1 MGLEDAL
8 SLVLLLMVLSPV
20 SSVAYG
26 GAANPTKD
34 VAKLTATLKLTQQTA
49 TYLVATAN
57 WLNNDIESHTASP
70 ARDKPAAYTYL
81 AILQQPHVNTPKYP
95 VDAQG
100 RQITSLPV
108 YTYTNDGK
116 IEVGLSWD
124 PQIILTGKDISFFVS
139 FFDLANNRPH
149 LLPYNFIMVQNGKQ
163 LENIP
168 SLTQLGINVF
178 HFVFANAGPL
188 FIQVENVG
196 GSKAYAEFNT
206 TVYNN
211 ANLSSA
217 AINTAA
223 APYLHPSSNSFNINP
238 VYVTYG
244 IIFAIPVAAVT
255 IVVLYKKGIMN

>member
-1 MGLEDAL
+1 M
-8 SLVLLLMVLSPV
+8 LLLLVLSPIP
-20 SSVAYG
+20 SVAYG
-26 GAANPTKD
+26 SAVNHTKD
-34 VAKLTATLKLTQQTA
+34 VAKLTHPLKLTQQTVTPLGGTA
-49 TYLVATAN
+49 T
-57 WLNNDIESHTASP
+57 WLNNVTESHTASP
-70 ARDKPAAYTYL
+70 ARDKPAAYTYVAL
-81 AILQQPHVNTPKYP
+81 LQQPHVNTPKYP

-168 SLTQLGINVF
+168 SLTQLGINIF

-211 ANLSSA
+211 ANLSSTA
-217 AINTAA
+217 VKTAA
-223 APYLHPSSNSFNINP
+223 APYLRPSSNSFNINP
-238 VYVTYG
+238 VYVMYG
-244 IIFAIPVAAVT
+244 IIFAIPIAAVT